1 MSIITELQGSWFPK
15 EKIPAC
21 PLYICRWFWSLSLLI
36 LILCSTSNLTK
47 AFAKYG
53 VEHRIRNLSQDILR
67 MCRDRASKLR
77 FFKFFAS
84 NENERCLV
92 HRPSIVNQIT
102 RCREFLS
109 SEFLLINCVLLKQV
123 ASWLYSFI
131 VQPSWRNGSSFK
143 RWPKP
148 KGYIG
153 ADLLVLHTIVEEPSN
168 ISITTSWAL
177 PSGERRS

>member
-92 HRPSIVNQIT
+92 HRPSIVQNCKLIIHHKPERNQLKLTVCI
-102 RCREFLS
+102 RGLS
-109 SEFLLINCVLLKQV
+109 WGEARNLRYQVLLHPKRDHFFER
-123 ASWLYSFI
+123 S
-131 VQPSWRNGSSFK
+131 GSTAL
-143 RWPKP
+143 WH
-148 KGYIG
+148 G
-153 ADLLVLHTIVEEPSN
+153 APLQ
-168 ISITTSWAL
+168 A
-177 PSGERRS
+177 